1 MEGGTHVYLW
11 LIYVDVWQKPSQ
23 YCNHPPVKTNKL
35 IKKKNSF
42 VLCPAPC
49 QRRGVR
55 VGWEAEL
62 FPTHT
67 PEIVVLW
74 PMSSG
79 LITARQGSA
88 LFSDDQL

>member
-1 MEGGTHVYLW
+1 MLMYG
-11 LIYVDVWQKPSQ
+11 K
-23 YCNHPPVKTNKL
+23 NHHNTVIILQLKQINKL
-35 IKKKNSF
+35 KKNSF